1 MSYVLLAFAS
11 LFSVINPIGAAP
23 IFVSMTRD
31 VTDLERRRAAIRACI
46 AAAITLLAFMGAGGV
61 IFAVFGITVPAFQIA
76 GGMLFTIFALRTL
89 QVGGGGDEEERA
101 PGGDPSVV
109 PLGIPTIAGPGA
121 ISAVMVLVGQAQGHK
136 DQLLLVVAVL
146 VNIAL
151 TLGLLLAAPRV
162 VARIGATGRSIVTKI
177 MGLMTAA
184 IGVQFVINGL
194 RTVALDVLN
203 DVLKGA
209 GG

>member
-23 IFVSMTRD
+23 IFVAMTRD
-31 VTDLERRRAAIRACI
+31 VDAIERRRAALRACF
-46 AAAITLLAFMGAGGV
+46 AAAITLLVFMIAGGL
-61 IFAVFGITVPAFQIA
+61 IFSVFGITVPAFQIA

-89 QVGGGGDEEERA
+89 HDGGEAEERFE
-101 PGGDPSVV
+101 GGDPSVV

-121 ISAVMVLVGQAQGHK
+121 ISTVMVLVGQAEGHK
-136 DQLLLVVAVL
+136 DQALLGLAVI

-151 TLGLLLAAPRV
+151 TLGLLLAAPSV
-162 VARIGATGRSIVTKI
+162 VARIGVTGRRIVTKI
-177 MGLMTAA
+177 MGLMTAV

-194 RTVALDVLN
+194 RAVALDI
-203 DVLKGA
+203 LKSAGGA
-209 GG
+209 G

>member
-23 IFVSMTRD
+23 IFVSLTRD
-31 VTDLERRRAAIRACI
+31 VTVLERRRAAIRACI

-89 QVGGGGDEEERA
+89 QVGGGDEEERA

-151 TLGLLLAAPRV
+151 TLGLLLAAPTV
-162 VARIGATGRSIVTKI
+162 VARIGATGRNIVTKI
-177 MGLMTAA
+177 MGLMTAV

-194 RTVALDVLN
+194 RAVALEVLS

>member
-23 IFVSMTRD
+23 IFVSLTRD
-31 VTDLERRRAAIRACI
+31 VTDLERRRAALRACL
-46 AAAITLLAFMGAGGV
+46 AAGITLLVFMAAGGM

-89 QVGGGGDEEERA
+89 HAEGEAEERS

-121 ISAVMVLVGQAQGHK
+121 ISTVMVLVGQAEGHK
-136 DQLLLVVAVL
+136 DQLLLVFAVV
-146 VNIAL
+146 VNIGL
-151 TLGLLLAAPRV
+151 TLLLLLAAPTV
-162 VARIGATGRSIVTKI
+162 VARIGVTGRRIVTKI
-177 MGLMTAA
+177 MGLITAV

-194 RTVALDVLN
+194 RAVALDI
-203 DVLKGA
+203 LKSAGGA
-209 GG
+209 G